1 MRIGIIAPPFISVPP
16 PQYGGTELFIANL
29 AIGLEAAGVEVV
41 LYTNGESTLPVERKW
56 LYPQSDWPIK
66 DDAFSHIRDLEH
78 HAWAVADATRD
89 CDLLH
94 VNNVSG
100 LSYSRFVPQP
110 FLYTVHHAEDAALL
124 DVYRRYPEVHYACI
138 SAFQSKTMEL
148 PNCTTIHHGI
158 DASLYRVGEG
168 KRDYL
173 AFLGR
178 IAPVKGVHLAIEA
191 AKKAGIPLKIAG
203 QVQPLFQD
211 YWKQVV
217 EPQVDGKFIEFVG
230 ELDLEGKNQLLGG
243 ARAMLFP
250 IQWDEP
256 FGLVMVESMACGA
269 PVLAFRGGSVAEVV
283 EEGVSGHICADV
295 AALADR
301 AVSLNIPA
309 AAVRRYVE
317 EKFSVARMTAGY
329 IQLYERALSSGSLA
343 RPTLA
348 ETGTTVL

>member
-1 MRIGIIAPPFISVPP
+1 LRIGIIAPPFIPVPP
-16 PQYGGTELFIANL
+16 PQYGGTELFVANL
-29 AIGLEAAGVEVV
+29 AIGLKAKGVEVV
-41 LYTNGESTLPVERKW
+41 LYTNGESTAPVERKW
-56 LYPQSDWPIK
+56 LYPQGEWPLK
-66 DDAFSHIRDLEH
+66 DDVFYHIRDLEH
-78 HAWAVADATRD
+78 HAWAIADATRD

-110 FLYTVHHAEDAALL
+110 FVYTVHHAHDAALL
-124 DVYRRYPEVHYACI
+124 EVYRRYADVHYVCI
-138 SAFQSKTMEL
+138 SSFQGTLLEL
-148 PNCTTIHHGI
+148 PRCNTIHHGI

-203 QVQPLFQD
+203 QIQPLFQD
-211 YWKQVV
+211 YWEQMVQ
-217 EPQVDGKFIEFVG
+217 PHVDGKFIEFVG

-250 IQWDEP
+250 IQWHEP
-256 FGLVMVESMACGA
+256 FGLVMVESMACGT
-269 PVLAFRGGSVAEVV
+269 PVLALPGGSVAEVV
-283 EEGVSGHICADV
+283 EEGVSGHICANVDDLGKRAADV
-295 AALADR
+295 A
-301 AVSLNIPA
+301 IPA

-317 EKFSVARMTAGY
+317 EKFSVARMTAAY
-329 IQLYERALSSGSLA
+329 IQLYERALAAGSVA

-348 ETGTTVL
+348 ETGTSLL

>member
-1 MRIGIIAPPFISVPP
+1 MRIGIIAPPFIPVPP
-16 PQYGGTELFIANL
+16 PQYGGTELFIAQL
-29 AIGLEAAGVEVV
+29 AIGLKAAGVEVV
-41 LYTNGESTLPVERKW
+41 VYTNGESTLPVERKW
-56 LYPQSDWPIK
+56 LYPKGEWPLQ
-66 DDAFSHIRDLEH
+66 DDVFFSLRDLEH

-100 LSYSRFVPQP
+100 LPYSRFVPQP
-110 FLYTVHHAEDAALL
+110 FVYTVHHAHEAALL
-124 DVYRRYPEVHYACI
+124 DLYQRYPNVHYACI
-138 SAFQSKTMEL
+138 SEFQAQTMEL

-168 KRDYL
+168 ERDYL

-203 QVQPLFQD
+203 QVQPLFRE
-211 YWKQVV
+211 YWERVIQ
-217 EPQVDGKFIEFVG
+217 PQVDGRFIEFVG

-250 IQWDEP
+250 IQWHEP
-256 FGLVMVESMACGA
+256 FGLVMVESMACGT
-269 PVLAFRGGSVAEVV
+269 PVLALPGGSVAEVV
-283 EEGVSGHICADV
+283 EEGVSGHICAHVDELAQRAADV
-295 AALADR
+295 
-301 AVSLNIPA
+301 NIPA
-309 AAVRRYVE
+309 VAVRRYVE

-329 IQLYERALSSGSLA
+329 IQLYERVLAAGNLA
-343 RPTLA
+343 RPALS
-348 ETGTTVL
+348 ETGTSVL